1 VAKSEAKYKRCKEA
15 VARQGGKYNPYAV
28 CAKLRPK
35 KKGKKK
41 K

>member
-1 VAKSEAKYKRCKEA
+1 MAKSEAKYKRCKAA
-15 VARQGGKYNPYAV
+15 VSKQGGKYNPYAV

-35 KKGKKK
+35 KKKKK